1 MSLLLVDGVTLG
13 YGGDPVLRD
22 VTVAVEAGR
31 ILAVTGPSGAGKTT
45 LLHALAGL
53 LRPIAGE
60 VRLTGGEQGDE
71 PVRDRDHAVSRR
83 IVLAPQDNGL
93 AAILTAAENVQVALM
108 AVGVRPADARATTAT
123 TLAAL
128 GLTEQAGQLVEELS
142 GGQQQRTAL
151 ARALALAGDVLLA
164 DEVTSE
170 LDAVN
175 RQRVLEL
182 LRAEADR
189 GAAVVFATHDAEA
202 AAFCDAELHLRDG
215 RAELLGG
222 AAASGPATAARGNS
236 EAAARRF

>member
-13 YGGDPVLRD
+13 YGAEPVLRD
-22 VTVAVEAGR
+22 VTVAAEPGR

-45 LLHALAGL
+45 LLHAMAGL
-53 LRPIAGE
+53 LRPSAGR
-60 VRLTGGEQGDE
+60 VLLGDE
-71 PVRDRDHAVSRR
+71 PLRDRDHAVSRR

-93 AAILTAAENVQVALM
+93 AAILTAAENVHVALM
-108 AVGVRPADARATTAT
+108 AVGVRPPEARASAATA
-123 TLAAL
+123 LAAL
-128 GLTEQAGQLVEELS
+128 GLTDQAGQLVEELS
-142 GGQQQRTAL
+142 GGQQQRAAL

-175 RQRVLEL
+175 RQRVLER

-215 RAELLGG
+215 VSEVLTRA
-222 AAASGPATAARGNS
+222 
-236 EAAARRF
+236 